1 MFYFSQTS
9 VIIIQNFWEAK
20 VTLYSRYEK
29 PVDSNTFLSIVP
41 HKFVLRP
48 FNGDKLVNS
57 IKSLIKASMLIL
69 KAKKIFIDQETG
81 LIMILNSNENVSDL
95 VET

>member
-20 VTLYSRYEK
+20 VTLYSLYEK
-29 PVDSNTFLSIVP
+29 PVDSNTFLSTVP
-41 HKFVLRP
+41 HKFVLCP
-48 FNGDKLVNS
+48 FNSDKLVNS
-57 IKSLIKASMLIL
+57 IKSLTKASMLIL

-81 LIMILNSNENVSDL
+81 LIMILNSNENF
-95 VET
+95 